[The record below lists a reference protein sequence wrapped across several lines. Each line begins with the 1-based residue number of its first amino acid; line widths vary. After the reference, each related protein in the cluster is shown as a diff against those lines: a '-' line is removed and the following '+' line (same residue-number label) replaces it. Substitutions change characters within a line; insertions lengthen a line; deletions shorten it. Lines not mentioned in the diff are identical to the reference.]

1 MDWLKW
7 GAECAMILTLI
18 TTIVLVSIL
27 LPMYLVWLGGWYGIL
42 GLVLFAVLKATSL
55 VYFSDRPS

>member
-18 TTIVLVSIL
+18 TTILLVCIV
-27 LPMYLVWLGGWYGIL
+27 LPMYLVWLGGWYGIM
-42 GLVLFAVLKATSL
+42 GLVLFAVLKAISL
-55 VYFSDRPS
+55 VYFSDKPY

>member
-7 GAECAMILTLI
+7 GAECAMVLTLI
-18 TTIVLVSIL
+18 TTIVLVAIV
-27 LPMYLVWLGGWYGIL
+27 LPMYLVWLGGWYGIV

-55 VYFSDRPS
+55 IYFSDRFS

>member
-18 TTIVLVSIL
+18 TIIVLVAIV

-55 VYFSDRPS
+55 VYFSDRFS

>member
-7 GAECAMILTLI
+7 GAECAMVLTLI
-18 TTIVLVSIL
+18 TTIVLVAIV
-27 LPMYLVWLGGWYGIL
+27 LPMYLVWLGGWYGIV

-55 VYFSDRPS
+55 VYFSDRFS